1 MSRAQAR
8 EAQRIGEQAELDR
21 QLLPT
26 NAESNRLARRLRA
39 ENTRRTLAASVR

>member
-1 MSRAQAR
+1 MSRVQAR

-26 NAESNRLARRLRA
+26 NTEMNREARRVRA
-39 ENTRRTLAASVR
+39 ANTSRTLAAR